1 VRSARVTVILMVGRA
16 KPPSG
21 DPRFRV
27 TVILMAGRAKP
38 RSGGIL
44 IAWGVSPRNT
54 GITTWTSREAAT
66 HMPGSQSSSRG
77 DATKQRQMWPRH
89 HPSHGVKPRSGG
101 IFIAWGVS
109 PRNTGITIWT
119 SREAATH
126 MPGSQSSSRGDAA
139 KQQQMWPRH
148 HHSHGVKPRS
158 GGILIAWGVSPR
170 NTGITIWTSREA
182 ATDIMDGTTDQQRYR
197 SSKSIPFFIKRI
209 VSSSLNDRRR
219 WCRS

>member
-44 IAWGVSPRNT
+44 
-54 GITTWTSREAAT
+54 
-66 HMPGSQSSSRG
+66 
-77 DATKQRQMWPRH
+77 
-89 HPSHGVKPRSGG
+89 
-101 IFIAWGVS
+101 IAWGVS

-158 GGILIAWGVSPR
+158 GGIFIAWGVSPR